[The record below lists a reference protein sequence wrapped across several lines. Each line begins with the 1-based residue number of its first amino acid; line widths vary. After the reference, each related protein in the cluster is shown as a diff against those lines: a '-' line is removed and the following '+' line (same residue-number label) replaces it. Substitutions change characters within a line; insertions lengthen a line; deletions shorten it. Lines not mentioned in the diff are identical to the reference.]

1 MSSKS
6 NRSSGRKAIN
16 GMMALWQ
23 AAAWVLT
30 LALAVA
36 LVVGAYGGCLD
47 PRRHSAVWSLATL
60 AFPLVLAAVLVALA
74 AWTLL
79 RRWGRVAVMVVA
91 VVVSWPMVRVT

>member
-1 MSSKS
+1 MLSSKS

-60 AFPLVLAAVLVALA
+60 AFPLVLAAVLVAASLKP
-74 AWTLL
+74 LPCD
-79 RRWGRVAVMVVA
+79 RWHKNRA
-91 VVVSWPMVRVT
+91 SCRVRV

>member
-1 MSSKS
+1 
-6 NRSSGRKAIN
+6 
-16 GMMALWQ
+16 MMALWQ

-60 AFPLVLAAVLVALA
+60 AFPLVLAATTPGFPDSALYVSISPSGSTKYDHRSISYVASPGNIRTFSISDEICGA
-74 AWTLL
+74 
-79 RRWGRVAVMVVA
+79 
-91 VVVSWPMVRVT
+91 